1 MILKCVS
8 KCTLGGTDK
17 ELREAE
23 LGKEELRDIHQP
35 GEALTVL
42 SVVWNGA
49 KSGVHIPVCDSL

>member
-1 MILKCVS
+1 MS